1 MQNRAIKTTPIGK
14 KTSQA
19 TLNKIWHPGHVE
31 KPPADIIQNIR
42 KDLEVLLWN
51 YRNVWVNR
59 NTTTLPIEMGGLAI
73 MNIESQCK
81 AIQYSILAKFI
92 NPI

>member
-19 TLNKIWHPGHVE
+19 TLNKIWYPGHVE

-42 KDLEVLLWN
+42 KDLQVLLWN
-51 YRNVWVNR
+51 YRTV
-59 NTTTLPIEMGGLAI
+59 
-73 MNIESQCK
+73 
-81 AIQYSILAKFI
+81 
-92 NPI
+92 